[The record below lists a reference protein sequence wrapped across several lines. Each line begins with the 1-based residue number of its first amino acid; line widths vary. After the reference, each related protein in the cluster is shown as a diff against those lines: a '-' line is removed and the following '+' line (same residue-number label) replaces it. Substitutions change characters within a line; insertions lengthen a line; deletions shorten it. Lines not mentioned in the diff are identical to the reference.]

1 MMKWRKE
8 EGGSDEEDRRGDGV
22 MKRIEGERV

>member
-1 MMKWRKE
+1 MKRRKE
-8 EGGSDEEDRRGDGV
+8 ERGSDEEDRRVDGV